1 MGRHSNG
8 QNNYRVSK
16 GLIAFVAA
24 LIVAVVAFSV
34 WYTQTD
40 SESRNESAAKD
51 TSRCINGELILPVAS
66 NQPDAARAVIDAY
79 NEAGRVVRDYCVTAS
94 YADEVTYAGV
104 YLSDESDAQINQAL
118 QAAGRSAAT
127 LDWPVVAAVQLGV
140 ASKDPAVQYGDFT
153 DVRYPVASD
162 QLGSALVAADIVS
175 RTGTGSDAA
184 EAVAQ
189 ALEQDRDQ
197 TVDDLAQGQAAFAV
211 AATDLP
217 DDWSFIP
224 AGADVQKPLR
234 SVALNATDQVDE
246 ETIRAGADFG
256 AAIAEN
262 AESALPRGF
271 GTAAEA
277 LAALDAGDAGTR
289 AGEADQAASSART
302 NTLIV
307 LDTSSNVAGAWLD
320 AQVQAAG
327 VIAGDAAP
335 EHAVGLWNYSSPLN
349 PGVTQGWR
357 ANIAL
362 AQGVSAQ
369 DVSATAAGF
378 GTGGQPLTR
387 SAATAALLNAVD
399 YAVATGEE
407 VTVVLFTSGTADA
420 QVVEDVAPLAA
431 EAGVHLQVYALGQSP
446 VDEDLKA
453 TAQATGGTYTSVASP
468 EELVAAVK

>member
-16 GLIAFVAA
+16 GLIAFLAA
-24 LIVAVVAFSV
+24 LIVAVVAVSV

-40 SESRNESAAKD
+40 SESRNETAAKD
-51 TSRCINGELILPVAS
+51 TSKCINGELILPVAS
-66 NQPDAARAVIDAY
+66 NQSDAARAVIDAY
-79 NEAGRVVRDYCVTAS
+79 NESGRVVRDYCVTAS
-94 YADEVTYAGV
+94 FADEVSYAGV

-118 QAAGRSAAT
+118 QAASRSAAT

-140 ASKDPAVQYGDFT
+140 AAKDPSVQYEDFT

-162 QLGSALVAADIVS
+162 PLGSALVAADILS
-175 RTGTGSDAA
+175 RKASQGDSA
-184 EAVAQ
+184 EAVAKV
-189 ALEQDRDQ
+189 LEQDRAETIQ
-197 TVDDLAQGQAAFAV
+197 TLAQGQAAFAV
-211 AATDLP
+211 AATELP
-217 DDWSFIP
+217 DGWNFIP
-224 AGADVQKPLR
+224 AGENVQKPLR
-234 SVALNATDQVDE
+234 AVALNATDQVDE

-262 AESALPRGF
+262 AQSSLPQGF

-277 LAALDAGDAGTR
+277 LAALDAGDATS
-289 AGEADQAASSART
+289 AEDQAAGSAPT

-327 VIAGDAAP
+327 EIAGQVAP

-357 ANIAL
+357 TNIAL
-362 AQGVSAQ
+362 AQGVSAA
-369 DVSATAAGF
+369 DISATASGF
-378 GTGGQPLTR
+378 GTGGQPMTR

-407 VTVVLFTSGTADA
+407 VTVVLFTSGTADSA
-420 QVVEDVAPLAA
+420 VVQDVAPLAA
-431 EAGVHLQVYALGQSP
+431 QAGVHLKVLALGDAP

-453 TAQATGGTYTSVASP
+453 TAQATGGSYTTVATP
-468 EELVAAVK
+468 ADLAAELDQL